1 MVSLETLPTE
11 TSAKRKWEWIRNQ
24 VLSSLAEVLEDDEVG
39 PDSDRVVMA
48 ILDAARRHRYEP
60 NQTND
65 TE

>member
-24 VLSSLAEVLEDDEVG
+24 VLSSLAEVLEDEEVG

-48 ILDAARRHRYEP
+48 ILDAARKYRHEQ
-60 NQTND
+60 NQADN